1 VFIGEVTVAGAAR
14 ASESIGL
21 ASRAGNAT
29 VWTIQTSGQERKMT
43 SVKQTRDRAVGLLT
57 LNDPA
62 SLNAMTPE
70 LLGGLA
76 TAIGEMTGDPA
87 LRALVLTGEGRGFC
101 SGQNLKASES
111 LGNDIVGGVMRHYWP
126 AFRALRECRVPVIV
140 AVNGVAAGG
149 GFSLAMAGDI
159 IVAARSAKFI
169 QVFSRI
175 GLVPDLG
182 STWLLPRLL
191 GRQRALELMLLN
203 EPLSAERALEWGLV
217 RQVVDDDRLLD
228 EAMKLAHRLAE
239 GPTRALVA
247 TRQLLEESEHASY
260 SAQFR
265 REIEIQADIRR
276 SEDAL
281 EGRNAFMEKR
291 PARFGGR

>member
-1 VFIGEVTVAGAAR
+1 MDGVKKAKDGA
-14 ASESIGL
+14 I
-21 ASRAGNAT
+21 
-29 VWTIQTSGQERKMT
+29 
-43 SVKQTRDRAVGLLT
+43 GLLT
-57 LNDPA
+57 LSEPA
-62 SLNAMTPE
+62 SLNAMTPD

-76 TAIGEMTGDPA
+76 AAVGEMTDDPGV
-87 LRALVLTGEGRGFC
+87 RALVLTGEGRGFC
-101 SGQNLKASES
+101 SGQNLKASDI
-111 LGNDIVGGVMRHYWP
+111 LGTDIVAGVMKHYWP
-126 AFRALRECRVPVIV
+126 AFRALRECRVPVVV

-182 STWLLPRLL
+182 STWLLPRLI

-217 RQVVDDDRLLD
+217 SQVVDDDRLLD
-228 EAMKLAHRLAE
+228 AAMKLADRLAQ

-247 TRQLLEESEHASY
+247 TRQLIEESEHASY

-265 REIEIQADIRR
+265 REIEVQAEIRQ

-281 EGRNAFMEKR
+281 EGRKGFVEKR
-291 PARFGGR
+291 AVRFSGR